1 MNERV
6 DRLLDSLAITVVERL
21 AGLRLELRNII

>member
-1 MNERV
+1 MNKRV
-6 DRLLDSLAITVVERL
+6 DRLLDSLAIAVVVRL